1 MKTKIISIACLVLLY
16 SPIFAQYITGKVL
29 SSVDNR
35 PLAGVSVNVRNT
47 GVGTITDTSGFFSIR
62 AAHNQLLVITNVGYQ
77 EKIVAVSSNYMEI
90 VLETRFDDM
99 NEVVVL
105 AYSNTQ
111 KRSQTTAAISTIK
124 GERILEAPVANIT
137 NSLIGKV
144 SGVFAQQK
152 TGRPGDSG
160 AEINIRGRSSENS
173 DALIV
178 VDGIERNDFGDI
190 DPNEIESI
198 TILKDAAQTALY
210 GIKGANGV
218 VIVTT
223 KTGKQ
228 GRTKVNYTGNF
239 GINSY
244 TSLPQFLGAYESAML
259 HNEGELNLIEYGL
272 APAGFTRLFSDED
285 LQIYKDGTGD
295 PLLYPDVNWYKA
307 LTNKYWVKTQHNV
320 NFSGGTSKASYFISL
335 GYLFEDGMFKNFT
348 SPYGYKT
355 NPSYTRYNIR
365 TNVDYNITKSTK
377 LGLKIGSI
385 VEKRYCPTGTATAAD
400 LGNRFGGSLLS
411 IIGRIA
417 AIPAWGIPFF
427 PEYTDRS
434 TPEEELLDN
443 TYNQIENQ
451 GRVGVNT
458 FNPYAVLMRRGYMN
472 LDNDVI
478 QTVFTID
485 QNLNAI
491 TKGLKFRGML
501 GYNFEVE
508 GSRAQTGTYAAYEVD
523 PVTKELIPQVG
534 KYDDP
539 LSAVVA
545 QRDGRLSQNI
555 VLSLNYDRVFGRHSV
570 SGNLIAQREFTA
582 AAPPFASQGI
592 VSALNYIYDNRYF
605 LSGNLTYNGSENY
618 AAGRRYG
625 LFPAISAGWMIS
637 NEKFLKETEC
647 INVLKLRGSYGF
659 VGYGKPSGG
668 GRFLYLDE
676 YSRGGGAP
684 GAAFTGGIS
693 NPNSQVHFGNPT
705 GTNYQTVVWHSRS
718 GNLDI
723 TFEKSVKRNIGLDA
737 AFLKQKIKLTADVF
751 DETRYDILLPRNQS
765 ALAIYGEAFPY
776 SNYGKNYNKGYELSL
791 DLNNNYREFNYG
803 INFQLT
809 HAENKR
815 MIVDEPPNQ
824 PANLSS
830 VGRPIGQNTGFRVLG
845 FYTSLEDI
853 ANSPF
858 NTLGAVIPGD
868 LKFADISGP
877 GGIPDGQIDMMD
889 MTAIGYSDIPENVFG
904 IEPHFSYKRLSLTIL
919 FQGANHVSNNT
930 VFNGGGLNQYYPQML
945 NYWTPDNP
953 NASWPAMKPGS
964 YSVNVSYIDNSFM
977 LQNAAYVKLRNVMLS
992 YNLGNKYLKRIGI
1005 SNVTLNLSGQNLYTR
1020 TKMMGLDPEN
1030 NLSKSYG
1037 IQSFLQNSFAS
1048 YPVTKVYNIGLNV
1061 QF

>member
-1 MKTKIISIACLVLLY
+1 MKTKILCIACQLLFAL
-16 SPIFAQYITGKVL
+16 PAFAQNVTGKVL
-29 SSVDNR
+29 SSIDSR
-35 PLAGVSVNVRNT
+35 PLSGVSISVRNT
-47 GVGTITDTSGFFSIR
+47 SIGTVTDTFGLFSIIASR
-62 AAHNQLLVITNVGYQ
+62 GQSLVITNVGYG
-77 EKIVAVSSNYMEI
+77 EKIVPVTSNYMEI
-90 VLETRFDDM
+90 VLESRFDDM

-105 AYSNTQ
+105 AYSNSQ
-111 KRSQTTAAISTIK
+111 KRSQTTAALSTIK
-124 GERILEAPVANIT
+124 GEKILEAPVANIT

-198 TILKDAAQTALY
+198 TILKDASQTALY

-223 KTGKQ
+223 KTGKL
-228 GRTKVNYTGNF
+228 GKTKVSYSGNF

-244 TSLPQFLGAYESAML
+244 TALPQFLGAYESAIL
-259 HNEGELNLIEYGL
+259 HNEGEKNLIKYNL

-285 LQIYKDGTGD
+285 LQIYKSGTGD

-307 LTNKYWVKTQHNV
+307 LTRKHWFKTQHNI
-320 NFSGGTSKASYFISL
+320 NFSGGTSKASYFVSL

-365 TNVDYNITKSTK
+365 TNVDYNITKTTK
-377 LGLKIGSI
+377 LGLKIGGI
-385 VEKRYCPTGTATAAD
+385 VEKRYSPTGTATAAD
-400 LGNRFGGSLLS
+400 LSNRFGGSLLS

-427 PEYTDRS
+427 PEYTKRS
-434 TPEEELLDN
+434 TPEMELLDN

-478 QTVFTID
+478 QTVFTVD
-485 QNLNAI
+485 QNLNSI

-501 GYNFEVE
+501 GYNFEVQ
-508 GSRAQTGTYAAYEVD
+508 GSRAQTGTYAAYNVD

-539 LSAVVA
+539 LGPVSA
-545 QRDGRLSQNI
+545 QRDGNLSHNI
-555 VLSLNYDRVFGRHSV
+555 VLSLNYDRAFGAHNV
-570 SGNLIAQREFTA
+570 SGNVIAQRDFTA
-582 AAPPFASQGI
+582 ATPPFASQG
-592 VSALNYIYDNRYF
+592 VVAAVNYIYDNRYF

-618 AAGRRYG
+618 APAKRYG
-625 LFPAISAGWMIS
+625 LFPAVSAGWMI
-637 NEKFLKETEC
+637 NKEKFLKDAEW
-647 INVLKLRGSYGF
+647 IDILKLRGSYGY
-659 VGYGKPSGG
+659 VGYGKPSGNA
-668 GRFLYLDE
+668 RFLYLDE
-676 YSRGGGAP
+676 YTRGGAAP

-693 NPNSQVHFGNPT
+693 SPNSQVQFGNPT
-705 GTNYQTVVWHSRS
+705 GTNYQTVLWHSRS
-718 GNLDI
+718 GNLGI

-737 AFLKQKIKLTADVF
+737 AFLKQRVKLTADVF

-765 ALAIYGEAFPY
+765 LLAIYGEAYPY
-776 SNYGKNYNKGYELSL
+776 SNYGKNYNKGCELNL
-791 DLNNNYREFNYG
+791 DLNNNYRDFYYG
-803 INFQLT
+803 VNFQFT

-815 MIVDEPPNQ
+815 LIVDEPPNQ
-824 PANLSS
+824 PSNLSS
-830 VGRPIGQNTGFRVLG
+830 AGWPIGQNTGFRVLG
-845 FYTSLEDI
+845 FYTSPEDI
-853 ANSPF
+853 ANSPV

-877 GGIPDGQIDMMD
+877 DGVTDGQIDMLD

-904 IEPHFSYKRLSLTIL
+904 IEPHFSYKRFSLTLL

-945 NYWTPDNP
+945 DYWTPDNRD
-953 NASWPAMKPGS
+953 ASWPAMKPGS
-964 YSVNVSYIDNSFM
+964 YSVNVSYMDNSFM

-992 YNLGNKYLKRIGI
+992 YNLGNRYLKRLGVSNI
-1005 SNVTLNLSGQNLYTR
+1005 SLNLSGQNLYTW
-1020 TKMMGLDPEN
+1020 TKMVGLDPEN

-1037 IQSFLQNSFAS
+1037 IQSFLQKSFAS
-1048 YPVTKVYNIGLNV
+1048 YPVTKVYNIGLNI